1 MKILKNI
8 ISVFLILFV
17 VISCASDDEII
28 DNSKE
33 VTPGVKLVNF
43 SHTLSS
49 CDPSNDTYNYCSDKI
64 NSWTNKGV
72 SKMKNQNADV
82 LVVTWNVG
90 EFVSEGGF
98 DRPYNTHKVV
108 LMSSEIESILSN
120 ISEWL
125 KGTCLSSGEQST
137 TLNEYRNYLEKGAD
151 VSSQFVICSNSRIVL
166 AAYKKAKNSEEENGI
181 QSFVLHEL
189 YHAFQQDLGIQS
201 CTNQR
206 ESSSNS
212 NGKAIVEGAAQLFAE
227 IATGEMK
234 GHDGINNLLK
244 QVYNDYQ
251 GSKDKSIS
259 NGYAWSAGLALMIQ
273 RSWLDQSIIM
283 DGSLFHN
290 CKTETDFTNSNQNLL
305 KIKDLWY
312 MIEKDGDNYK
322 FSDQA
327 LGK

>member
-17 VISCASDDEII
+17 VISCASDEEIA

-33 VTPGVKLVNF
+33 VNPGVKLVNF

-49 CDPSNDTYNYCSDKI
+49 CDPSNYGICTNKI
-64 NSWTNKGV
+64 NSWIDKGK
-72 SKMKNQNADV
+72 SKMKNQNSDIFA
-82 LVVTWNVG
+82 VTWNIG
-90 EFVSEGGF
+90 KFVSEGGF
-98 DRPYNTHKVV
+98 NRPYNTMEVV
-108 LMSSEIESILSN
+108 LTSAEIESILTE
-120 ISEWL
+120 ISTWL
-125 KGTCLSSGEQST
+125 QGTCLGESERSSHLS
-137 TLNEYRNYLEKGAD
+137 EYRNYLEKGAD
-151 VSSQFVICSNSRIVL
+151 VSSQFVICSNSRLIL
-166 AAYKKAKNSEEENGI
+166 AAFQPAVNSVKEKDDI

-189 YHAFQQDLGIQS
+189 YHAFQQDLGSQN

-206 ESSSNS
+206 ENNSSS
-212 NGKAIVEGAAQLFAE
+212 NGKAIVEGAAQYFAE
-227 IATGEMK
+227 LVTGEMTSTN
-234 GHDGINNLLK
+234 GVNNLLK

-259 NGYAWSAGLALMIQ
+259 NGYGWSAGLALMIQ
-273 RSWLDQSIIM
+273 RNWLDQTTIM